1 MKISDF
7 ERAIE
12 RAHAPEAPPAHVQS
26 EQAHVQSE
34 QLRFEAVGEAG
45 SSQAQS
51 PADDEAAP
59 ERTSPGRTKTAV
71 GYVRVSREDQ
81 TPGDSLATQRVEID
95 RYCERKGY
103 ELVRTYADEGASAHS
118 DRISKRH
125 QFSRLLEDA
134 QQGRFDVVVV
144 HSLDRWAPDMC
155 VHTKAL
161 GILGDAK
168 VGFAS
173 VTEDIDLSTTVGTVM
188 MTLLAAFA
196 EFFSAQ
202 RSGRSKGVEGGHQA

>member
-1 MKISDF
+1 MKIIDS
-7 ERAIE
+7 ERREEA
-12 RAHAPEAPPAHVQS
+12 RASKAPPAYVQS
-26 EQAHVQSE
+26 EQP
-34 QLRFEAVGEAG
+34 RFEAVGEAG
-45 SSQAQS
+45 SNQAES
-51 PADDEAAP
+51 LADDEAAP
-59 ERTSPGRTKTAV
+59 ERTSPGRTKIAV
-71 GYVRVSREDQ
+71 GYALVSREDQ
-81 TPGDSLATQRVEID
+81 TPADSLATQRVELD

-103 ELVRTYADEGASAHS
+103 ELVRTYADTEASAHS
-118 DRISKRH
+118 ERISERP

-196 EFFSAQ
+196 EFFSEQ
-202 RSGRSKGVEGGHQA
+202 LSRRSKRVEGYQA